1 MNAARPIT
9 PDEYQKFRAELYKTS
24 SELGRETVSY
34 SVPLD
39 EDPTL
44 NPKGLNQKVSL
55 VQAYKDRV
63 VTILNRA
70 VLAEAYEK
78 TRLAKVDAEYEAA
91 ERTAMISEEV
101 RAAKSAEVREAMAA
115 NKASEDVVKRI
126 FEGKGTFEG
135 NRISLVARHNDALSF
150 LREVQNIYD
159 NLESTGVQ
167 LAVQLKSIMV
177 NAKVYDNAEGTGPR
191 LVGAGR

>member
-9 PDEYQKFRAELYKTS
+9 PEEYQKFRTELYKTS
-24 SELGRETVSY
+24 PELGRETVTY

-44 NPKGLNQKVSL
+44 NPKGMTEKLART
-55 VQAYKDRV
+55 QAYKDRV

-70 VLAEAYEK
+70 ISAEAYEK
-78 TRLAKVDAEYEAA
+78 TVLAKVDVYFEAS
-91 ERTAMISEEV
+91 EREAMISEEV
-101 RAAKSAEVREAMAA
+101 KAAKSAEVRSAMAA
-115 NKASEDVVKRI
+115 VAAGKKVVEKAFKGE
-126 FEGKGTFEG
+126 GTFDSHRF
-135 NRISLVARHNDALSF
+135 NLVVRHNDAISF
-150 LREVQNIYD
+150 LKEVQNIYD

-177 NAKVYDNAEGTGPR
+177 NAKVYGGVEGPE
-191 LVGAGR
+191 LVGSRR